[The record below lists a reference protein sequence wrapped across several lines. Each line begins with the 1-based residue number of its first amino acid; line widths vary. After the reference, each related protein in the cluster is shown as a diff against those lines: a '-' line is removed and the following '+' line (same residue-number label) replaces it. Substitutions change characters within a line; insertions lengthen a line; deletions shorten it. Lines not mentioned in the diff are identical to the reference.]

1 MSWTRIRAI
10 FVKELRDY
18 RRNRAGLAGPGRI
31 AGIPAVA
38 EMDVGCST

>member
-18 RRNRAGLAGPGRI
+18 RRNRADWPGQGVSLESQLWRRW
-31 AGIPAVA
+31 
-38 EMDVGCST
+38 T